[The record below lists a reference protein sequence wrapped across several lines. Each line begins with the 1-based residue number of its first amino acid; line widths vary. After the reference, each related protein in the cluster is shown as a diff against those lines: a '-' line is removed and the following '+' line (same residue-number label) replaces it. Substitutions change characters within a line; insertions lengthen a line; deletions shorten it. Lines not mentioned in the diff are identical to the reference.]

1 MIHPLACVAE
11 GVSLGE
17 RTRVWQ
23 FASVI
28 RGAQVGADC
37 NIAANAIVDG
47 ATVGAR
53 CLIGHGASVHPG
65 SLVGDD
71 VFIGPQVVLC
81 NDSQPRTNKDGFD
94 LAGFD
99 GTRWSVILEDGCS
112 IGAGSVIVPGVRVG
126 CDAMVAA
133 NSVVTRDVP
142 AGLLWRKGE
151 LWPLPRG
158 ERMRFAQTSGLA
170 L

>member
-1 MIHPLACVAE
+1 MIHSLAHVE
-11 GVSLGE
+11 GATIGAG
-17 RTRVWQ
+17 TRVWQ

-28 RGAQVGADC
+28 RGARVGADC
-37 NIAANAIVDG
+37 NIAANVIVDG
-47 ATVGAR
+47 ARVGDR

-81 NDSQPRTNKDGFD
+81 NDSMPRVSKDGFD
-94 LAGFD
+94 LARFD
-99 GTRWSVILEDGCS
+99 GTHWSTILEDGCS

-126 CDAMVAA
+126 REAMIAA

-142 AGLLWRKGE
+142 DCMLWRAGQ
-151 LWPLPRG
+151 LFALPQG
-158 ERMRFAQTSGLA
+158 ERMRFAQAASIGL
-170 L
+170 